1 MELPKEIVEY
11 AQKVCAK
18 TASLIADEM
27 SKTAKYAIDAFYNDY
42 TPNYYKRHYY
52 NFSKNSYKRFY
63 QNRHGKKFVGG
74 IELTPENMDDI
85 YKYPTESV
93 YHFVYDYGYHGLPL
107 NNTPVMSPTPMEILL
122 DKQKEIINNLDKYI
136 NKAQEIVG

>member
-42 TPNYYKRHYY
+42 TPSYYKRHYY
-52 NFSKNSYKRFY
+52 NFNKNSYKRFY

-85 YKYPTESV
+85 YKYPTEAV

-122 DKQKEIINNLDKYI
+122 DKKEEIVNNLDRYT
-136 NKAQEIVG
+136 NRAQKIVG

>member
-42 TPNYYKRHYY
+42 TPSYYKRHYY
-52 NFSKNSYKRFY
+52 NFNKNSYKRFY
-63 QNRHGKKFVGG
+63 QNRHGKRFVGG
-74 IELTPENMDDI
+74 IELTPELMKN
-85 YKYPTESV
+85 YYNYPTSWVHEAV
-93 YHFVYDYGYHGLPL
+93 FYGFHGLPIEG
-107 NNTPVMSPTPMEILL
+107 TPRMSPNPLQLL
-122 DKQKEIINNLDKYI
+122 LRKQDKIKSNIDKYI
-136 NKAQEIVG
+136 SKAQEIVG